1 MIVSMTG
8 FGKGRAGNKNLNV
21 ETEVKSVNSRYLDVS
36 LRIPSSL
43 MNKDYDIK
51 EIIKSKVKRGKIS
64 ASIQIKRNGLDEEN
78 LVLDE
83 DKLKSY
89 LAFLKSIKKSA
100 KLTEKV
106 KLEHLLINKE
116 ILISN
121 NFVISDVEFSL
132 VKEALEQ
139 ALADMVSMKK
149 KEGNELEKDLHKRI
163 ENIEAKLKEIEA
175 EAASSVQEYF
185 AKFKEKIKLLI
196 ENITNYSDRL
206 ELELAIIAEKA
217 EITEECV
224 RLRSHL
230 KFFLNSLEKDEEPGR
245 KLNFL
250 CQEMNREANTI
261 SAKTV
266 STSITHSTVFIREEI
281 EKIREQIQ
289 NIE

>member
-8 FGKGRAGNKNLNV
+8 FGKGRTGNKNLNV
-21 ETEVKSVNSRYLDVS
+21 EVEVKSVNSRYLDIS

-51 EIIKSKVKRGKIS
+51 EFIKSKVKRGKVL
-64 ASIQIKRNGLDEEN
+64 ASIQIKRNGLEEEN
-78 LVLDE
+78 LALDS

-89 LAFLKSIKKSA
+89 LSLLKSIKKAA
-100 KLTEKV
+100 KISEKV

-121 NFVISDVEFSL
+121 NFLISEVEFNM
-132 VKEALEQ
+132 VKDAIEQ
-139 ALADMVSMKK
+139 ALTEMMYMKK
-149 KEGNELEKDLHKRI
+149 KEGKELSKDLRKRI
-163 ENIEAKLKEIEA
+163 DNIEVRLKEIEKEA
-175 EAASSVQEYF
+175 EQSVQEYF
-185 AKFKEKIKLLI
+185 KKFKEKIKLLI
-196 ENITNYSDRL
+196 ENIAQYSERL

-230 KFFLNSLEKDEEPGR
+230 KFFLNSLENDDEPGR

-261 SAKTV
+261 SSKTV
-266 STSITHSTVFIREEI
+266 STSVTHNTVFIREEI

>member
-1 MIVSMTG
+1 MTG
-8 FGKGRAGNKNLNV
+8 FGKGRAGNKILNV

-89 LAFLKSIKKSA
+89 LAFLKSIRKSA

>member
-8 FGKGRAGNKNLNV
+8 FGKGRAGNKILNV

-100 KLTEKV
+100 KLAEKI